1 MNNFDEAYYQYLRQ
15 KEIVDSWQKH
25 DYIKKLYDNLR
36 FELVK
41 INWTKANYR
50 ALQKY
55 SMVQNQTTYKLEFYK
70 YIEEIDNI
78 IRKLK
83 LVDAYTEIR
92 RANKI
97 KKLTLILIGKIK

>member
-1 MNNFDEAYYQYLRQ
+1 MNEEAYNYYRHQ
-15 KEIVDSWQKH
+15 KDIVDSWQKH

-41 INWTKANYR
+41 INWTKANYI
-50 ALQKY
+50 ALCKY
-55 SMVQNQTTYKLEFYK
+55 SMANNATYKLSFYK
-70 YIEEIDNI
+70 YIDEIDNI

-83 LVDAYTEIR
+83 LVDAYNEIR